1 MHDLIVRIK
10 QEHTTEILRAQ
21 WNAVMPFMAMGF
33 LKSLDFNEYRER
45 CSNYTSI
52 DLRSNEEIL
61 AEVEEIRKQMKE
73 EG

>member
-10 QEHTTEILRAQ
+10 EEHNTEILRDQ

-33 LKSLDFNEYRER
+33 LKSMDFNEYRER
-45 CSNYTSI
+45 CSNATV

-61 AEVEEIRKQMKE
+61 AEVEEIRKELKGE
-73 EG
+73 